1 MTLLSILVLSFIYA
15 DNYYLLSSSDSA
27 SYEPVLS
34 YSTDEGIS
42 YIVNDPT
49 LKVQEVV
56 RGLELPTSMAFLGDN
71 DILVLEKEKGTVQ
84 RIVNGKILP
93 EPLLDVNVATSVE
106 RCMCG
111 IAVSQSDTGITYV
124 FLYFTE
130 AELAD
135 SEDLSEKKDP
145 LGNRLYR
152 YELVNNK
159 LINPVLL
166 LDLPAIPG
174 PRHNGGAIM
183 IGPDN
188 NLYIPIGDVDGSH
201 MGEPWETKAQ
211 NYVNGIEPDGRS
223 GILRITQ
230 DGQAVG
236 VGSGNGDSGNGDS
249 GILGNTHPLNLYYAY
264 GIRNSFGFDFD
275 PITGNIWDT
284 ENGPGNSDEIN
295 LVEPGFNSGWQ
306 EIQGMASNTDDDD
319 GFDLEEDIVDFEG
332 KGKYS
337 DPELVWMD
345 TEGPTAAKFLNS
357 DKLGIQYVND
367 MFVGDVHNGW
377 IYHFDLNEYRTDLI
391 LEGPLADKIA
401 NTPEEMQ
408 ETIFG
413 EGFGGITD
421 LEVGPDGYLYVVSIG
436 QGAIYRI
443 VPGVNGGGS
452 GVGGGVTT
460 DIDDD
465 DDDEQGEE
473 FDDDDADVVV
483 ESEEDNI
490 SNDDEGE
497 ADEDGSL
504 EDDDGNGADGD
515 DSG

>member
-1 MTLLSILVLSFIYA
+1 MFIVAIGSMSLVQ
-15 DNYYLLSSSDSA
+15 
-27 SYEPVLS
+27 SYNIVIGQEEEE
-34 YSTDEGIS
+34 EGTTPRLRESGLNIE
-42 YIVNDPT
+42 IVANGI
-49 LKVQEVV
+49 ES
-56 RGLELPTSMAFLGDN
+56 PTSMAFLGPD
-71 DILVLEKEKGTVQ
+71 DILVLEKDKGTVQ
-84 RIVNGKILP
+84 RIVNGKMLP

-111 IAVSQSDTGITYV
+111 IAVSQINTGSTYV
-124 FLYFTE
+124 FLYYTE
-130 AELAD
+130 AELTD
-135 SEDLSEKKDP
+135 SEDIIEAKAP

-188 NLYIPIGDVDGSH
+188 NLYVPIGDVDGN
-201 MGEPWETKAQ
+201 GKAEAFETKSQ
-211 NYVNGIEPDGRS
+211 NYVDGAEPDGRS
-223 GILRITQ
+223 GLLRITQ
-230 DGQAVG
+230 DGQPVG
-236 VGSGNGDSGNGDS
+236 I

-306 EIQGMASNTDDDD
+306 EIQGMVSNTDD

-357 DKLGIQYVND
+357 DILGMQYVND

-377 IYHFDLNEYRTDLI
+377 IYHFDLNEYRTDII
-391 LEGPLADKIA
+391 LDGLLADKIA
-401 NTPEEMQ
+401 HTPEEMQ

-452 GVGGGVTT
+452 SGGGGGVTT
-460 DIDDD
+460 DTD

-490 SNDDEGE
+490 SNDG
-497 ADEDGSL
+497 
-504 EDDDGNGADGD
+504 GD
-515 DSG
+515 D

>member
-1 MTLLSILVLSFIYA
+1 MLRIILLSILVLSFIPIE
-15 DNYYLLSSSDSA
+15 YYHHYLPSSPASA

-34 YSTDEGIS
+34 YSTDDGIPS
-42 YIVNDPT
+42 IIGDPA
-49 LKVQEVV
+49 LKVEEVA
-56 RGLELPTSMAFLGDN
+56 RGLDLPTTMAFLGDN
-71 DILVLEKEKGTVQ
+71 DILVLEKDKGTVQ
-84 RIVNGKILP
+84 RIVNGKMLP

-111 IAVSQSDTGITYV
+111 IAVSSQSNGNGTGLRTYV
-124 FLYFTE
+124 FLYYTE
-130 AELAD
+130 AELTD
-135 SEDLSEKKDP
+135 SEDITEGKAP

-188 NLYIPIGDVDGSH
+188 NLYVPIGDVDGSYT
-201 MGEPWETKAQ
+201 GGPGETKAQ
-211 NYVNGIEPDGRS
+211 NYVDGVEPDGRS

-230 DGQAVG
+230 DGQPVG
-236 VGSGNGDSGNGDS
+236 I
-249 GILGNTHPLNLYYAY
+249 GILGNTYPLNLYYAY

-275 PITGNIWDT
+275 PVTGNIWDT

-306 EIQGMASNTDDDD
+306 EIQGMASNTDD
-319 GFDLEEDIVDFEG
+319 GFNLEEDIVNFEG

-337 DPELVWMD
+337 DPELLWMD

-357 DKLGIQYVND
+357 DKLGMQYVND

-377 IYHFDLNEYRTDLI
+377 IYHFDLNEDRTDLI

-401 NTPEEMQ
+401 DTPVEMQ

-443 VPGVNGGGS
+443 VPGVNDDA
-452 GVGGGVTT
+452 GGVP
-460 DIDDD
+460 IDKEDEEQEEDD
-465 DDDEQGEE
+465 
-473 FDDDDADVVV
+473 DVVV
-483 ESEEDNI
+483 ESEEEDNI
-490 SNDDEGE
+490 SNDDDDDEAE
-497 ADEDGSL
+497 ADEDGSFDDDDDD
-504 EDDDGNGADGD
+504 DDDGGNGGD
-515 DSG
+515 DGGGDEEA

>member
-1 MTLLSILVLSFIYA
+1 MLRIILLSILVLSFMSI
-15 DNYYLLSSSDSA
+15 DYYHYNHHHYLPSPASA

-34 YSTDEGIS
+34 YSTDDGIPS
-42 YIVNDPT
+42 IIGDPA
-49 LKVQEVV
+49 LKVEEVV
-56 RGLELPTSMAFLGDN
+56 RGLDLPTTMAFLGDN
-71 DILVLEKEKGTVQ
+71 DILVLEKDKGTVQ
-84 RIVNGKILP
+84 RIVDGKMLP

-111 IAVSQSDTGITYV
+111 IAVSQSSSSTGLTTTTYV
-124 FLYFTE
+124 FLYYTE
-130 AELAD
+130 AELTD
-135 SEDLSEKKDP
+135 SEDVIEGKAP

-166 LDLPAIPG
+166 LDLPAVPG

-188 NLYIPIGDVDGSH
+188 NLYVSIGDVDGSYTE
-201 MGEPWETKAQ
+201 GPGETKAQ
-211 NYVNGIEPDGRS
+211 NYVDGVEPDGRS

-230 DGQAVG
+230 DGQPVG
-236 VGSGNGDSGNGDS
+236 GI
-249 GILGNTHPLNLYYAY
+249 GILGNTPPLNLYYAY

-275 PITGNIWDT
+275 PVAGNIWDT

-306 EIQGMASNTDDDD
+306 EIQGMASNTDD
-319 GFDLEEDIVDFEG
+319 GFDPNNDLVDFEG

-443 VPGVNGGGS
+443 VPGVNGGG
-452 GVGGGVTT
+452 GGVTT

-465 DDDEQGEE
+465 VEE
-473 FDDDDADVVV
+473 
-483 ESEEDNI
+483 EEEEDSI
-490 SNDDEGE
+490 SNDDANGE
-497 ADEDGSL
+497 ADEDG
-504 EDDDGNGADGD
+504 
-515 DSG
+515 

>member
-1 MTLLSILVLSFIYA
+1 MLRIILLSILVLSFMSI
-15 DNYYLLSSSDSA
+15 DYYHYNHHHYLPSPASA

-34 YSTDEGIS
+34 YSTDDGIPS
-42 YIVNDPT
+42 IIGDPA
-49 LKVQEVV
+49 LKVEEVV
-56 RGLELPTSMAFLGDN
+56 RGLDLPTTMAFLGDN
-71 DILVLEKEKGTVQ
+71 DILVLEKDKGTVQ
-84 RIVNGKILP
+84 RIVDGKMLP

-111 IAVSQSDTGITYV
+111 IAVSQSSSSTGLTTTTYV
-124 FLYFTE
+124 FLYYTE
-130 AELAD
+130 AELTD
-135 SEDLSEKKDP
+135 SEDVIEGKAP

-166 LDLPAIPG
+166 LDLPAVPG

-188 NLYIPIGDVDGSH
+188 NLYVPIGDVDGSYTE
-201 MGEPWETKAQ
+201 GPGETKAQ
-211 NYVNGIEPDGRS
+211 NYVDGVEPDGRS

-230 DGQAVG
+230 DGRPVG
-236 VGSGNGDSGNGDS
+236 I

-275 PITGNIWDT
+275 PITGSIWDT

-345 TEGPTAAKFLNS
+345 TEGPTATKFLNS

-443 VPGVNGGGS
+443 VPGVNGGG
-452 GVGGGVTT
+452 GGVTT

-465 DDDEQGEE
+465 VEE
-473 FDDDDADVVV
+473 
-483 ESEEDNI
+483 EEEEDSI
-490 SNDDEGE
+490 SNDDANGE
-497 ADEDGSL
+497 ADEDG
-504 EDDDGNGADGD
+504 
-515 DSG
+515 

>member
-1 MTLLSILVLSFIYA
+1 LVLFLILVTMPIGYNAHAQEHIVSF
-15 DNYYLLSSSDSA
+15 SDGDDL
-27 SYEPVLS
+27 P
-34 YSTDEGIS
+34 I
-42 YIVNDPT
+42 INDPN
-49 LKVQEVV
+49 LKVELIVQ
-56 RGLELPTSMAFLGDN
+56 GLDLPTTMAFLGPN
-71 DILVLEKEKGTVQ
+71 DILVLEKDKGTVQ

-135 SEDLSEKKDP
+135 SEDIIEAKDP

-188 NLYIPIGDVDGSH
+188 NLYVPIGDVDGTG
-201 MGEPWETKAQ
+201 MGETFETKAQ
-211 NYVNGIEPDGRS
+211 NYVDGVEPDGRS

-230 DGQAVG
+230 DGSPVGGG
-236 VGSGNGDSGNGDS
+236 VGSSSNS
-249 GILGNTHPLNLYYAY
+249 ILGNTHPLNLYYAY

-275 PITGNIWDT
+275 PITGSIWDT

-443 VPGVNGGGS
+443 VPGVSGGGGGS
-452 GVGGGVTT
+452 GSGGGSGGGGVTT
-460 DIDDD
+460 DI

-490 SNDDEGE
+490 SNDGGD
-497 ADEDGSL
+497 DEDEVDEDVSL
-504 EDDDGNGADGD
+504 EDDDGNGGDGD
-515 DSG
+515 DGG

>member
-1 MTLLSILVLSFIYA
+1 MPIGYNAHAQEHIVSF
-15 DNYYLLSSSDSA
+15 SDGDDL
-27 SYEPVLS
+27 P
-34 YSTDEGIS
+34 I
-42 YIVNDPT
+42 INDPN
-49 LKVQEVV
+49 LKVELIVQ
-56 RGLELPTSMAFLGDN
+56 GLALPTTMAFLGPN
-71 DILVLEKEKGTVQ
+71 DILVLEKDKGTVQ

-135 SEDLSEKKDP
+135 SEDIIEAKDP
-145 LGNRLYR
+145 LGNRVYR

-188 NLYIPIGDVDGSH
+188 NLYVPIGDVDGAYT
-201 MGEPWETKAQ
+201 GGPGETKAQ
-211 NYVNGIEPDGRS
+211 NYVDGVEPDGRS

-230 DGQAVG
+230 DGSPVG
-236 VGSGNGDSGNGDS
+236 I

-275 PITGNIWDT
+275 PITGSIWDT

-306 EIQGMASNTDDDD
+306 EIQGMASNTGDDD
-319 GFDLEEDIVDFEG
+319 GFNLEEDIVDFEG

-443 VPGVNGGGS
+443 VPGVNGGGGGGGS
-452 GVGGGVTT
+452 GDGGVTT

-465 DDDEQGEE
+465 DEQGEE
-473 FDDDDADVVV
+473 FDDDDDADVVV

-490 SNDDEGE
+490 SDDDGDDEGE

-504 EDDDGNGADGD
+504 DVDNGGGVGDGGD
-515 DSG
+515 DTTEAE